1 MGQAVPVLPGEAG
14 AGAALSAAPGAWGR
28 LLASGSALVDPVLA
42 VVFPQACP
50 GCRHALDRPTRG
62 PFCGAC
68 WLSLPRH
75 THPLCDCGAASA
87 AGPCARC
94 RRGRSAFR
102 RGGSLG
108 PYEGTLRTAIHEL
121 KYGGQRR
128 VAAGLADAALR
139 SGCLSALVEPGAV
152 LVPVP
157 LHPRRRRER
166 GFNQSELLARE
177 IGRRTGAAVA
187 PAALVRRQDTP
198 PQTGL
203 CAAARRANVKDAF
216 AVRQRARVAGRT
228 VVLVDDVFTTGAT
241 AQACARALRE
251 AGAADVR
258 LLTMA
263 RVS

>member
-1 MGQAVPVLPGEAG
+1 M
-14 AGAALSAAPGAWGR
+14 
-28 LLASGSALVDPVLA
+28 LA

-50 GCRHALDRPTRG
+50 ACHQSLDRPTRG
-62 PFCGAC
+62 PLCGTC

-75 THPLCDCGAASA
+75 PQPACACGGPASP
-87 AGPCARC
+87 AGACGRC
-94 RRGRSAFR
+94 RRGLSPFGA
-102 RGGSLG
+102 GASLG
-108 PYEGTLRTAIHEL
+108 PYEGALRTAIHEL

-128 VAAGLADAALR
+128 VAARLAEAALR
-139 SGCLSALVEPGAV
+139 ESSVRALLEPGAV

-177 IGRRTGAAVA
+177 IARRTHAPVA
-187 PAALVRRQDTP
+187 PSALVRRADTP

-203 CAAARRANVKDAF
+203 SAAARRANVRGAF
-216 AVRQRARVAGRT
+216 AVRQRARITGRC
-228 VVLVDDVFTTGAT
+228 VVLIDDVFTTGAT